1 MNSKNNKQIK
11 NHEKIKQYQ
20 EKYFGKIGLPNLG
33 NTCYANSVIQ
43 VLSQIF
49 QLSIFFITGEYK
61 KFINKNNEMGSE
73 GIIVREFAKV
83 IKVLWTNRNVVIQDF
98 KINDQIK
105 KAYYYDQEKSYEMKQ
120 VMIYLL
126 DSISKNN
133 CLYNGYEQHDCI
145 EFMIYLI
152 DIIHEDL
159 NQADRKKI
167 SPIELNTNNL
177 EEVVKYKMEL
187 FNRYNDSFISK
198 IFYGMFQIETTCCEC
213 FNSEYN
219 LETFNFVNLPIFKT
233 PNKPLNHEL
242 EKFQKKIKSYKHKND
257 KKKYI
262 IPGRN
267 QFYFINCIIIP
278 YHMNQKSYNIRLPIL
293 IKNYINIQIKFI
305 CKIIKNLLNEYSLIP
320 TLLANNHEKF
330 KAILD
335 EQSYICQLFKKPN
348 NISIY
353 FVQLENNLLNIES
366 MNKTLKPDN
375 FIQLI
380 NSNYTSLLKDTKEPN
395 EKTDIFALD
404 NMETVKLDEQE
415 NNSQKIKEGINE
427 NEVVNTLIESSSSI
441 SIKNDSNQLNIDYL
455 FMTIN
460 LYYKMKY
467 EFLKFPRLFKFSS
480 IASLKK
486 LYEMIFAYY
495 NINNHEIKKN
505 SKFDPHKYKL
515 NVWGEDISKFQ
526 FSKDNY
532 ELLLKNDKNLESSS
546 PYPFTLCFY
555 FKESNSKNKSEKKI
569 FIPLPFT
576 DDLLINYIAKIKR
589 NNLNELYEFKDSI
602 IYIIWFESNLKHLK
616 ELEEKANLNQ
626 IIIMDPFSNIEN
638 RSNQKKKMNEK
649 AITFENVTQTIKMD
663 EKSLTFQNLTQKIN
677 NMEKVTDLL
686 DNYTDYEKYDENNP
700 YYCEKCQKE
709 VIAFKKIDF
718 HCTPNILILYFE
730 KKINGFLYKTPI
742 KFPINEQLDLSKYYK
757 GEKTE
762 NRYELI
768 SIINFVGNN
777 ITGHYNVYCKHP
789 LENKWHLFNDSA
801 CYIIQD
807 ISKDIKYE
815 DVYAIVYKKIDYS
828 I

>member
-1 MNSKNNKQIK
+1 MNSKKNEQIK
-11 NHEKIKQYQ
+11 NHEKIKHYK

-61 KFINKNNEMGSE
+61 QFINKNNEMGSE

-159 NQADRKKI
+159 NQADRKKM
-167 SPIELNTNNL
+167 PPTELNTNNL
-177 EEVVKYKMEL
+177 EEVLKYKMEL

-330 KAILD
+330 KSILD
-335 EQSYICQLFKKPN
+335 EQSYIYQLFNKPN

-353 FVQLENNLLNIES
+353 FVQLENNILNIEL
-366 MNKTLKPDN
+366 MKKTLKPNN

-380 NSNYTSLLKDTKEPN
+380 NSNYASLLKDTKEVN
-395 EKTDIFALD
+395 EKTDVFTLD
-404 NMETVKLDEQE
+404 VVETVKLDEQE
-415 NNSQKIKEGINE
+415 NNSSKINEGINE
-427 NEVVNTLIESSSSI
+427 NEVVNTITEASTSI

-455 FMTIN
+455 LMTIN
-460 LYYKMKY
+460 LYYSMKY

-480 IASLKK
+480 ITSLKI

-495 NINNHEIKKN
+495 NINKYEIKKN
-505 SKFDPHKYKL
+505 SNFDPHKYKL
-515 NVWGEDISKFQ
+515 NIWGDDISKFQ

-532 ELLLKNDKNLESSS
+532 ELLLKKDKNLELSS
-546 PYPFTLCFY
+546 PYPFTLCFLL
-555 FKESNSKNKSEKKI
+555 KENNSNDKSEKKI
-569 FIPLPFT
+569 FIPIPFT
-576 DDLLINYIAKIKR
+576 DELLINYIYKIKR
-589 NNLNELYEFKDSI
+589 NNLNGLYEFKDYI

-626 IIIMDPFSNIEN
+626 IQIIDPFSDIEN
-638 RSNQKKKMNEK
+638 QNQSNKKIKMNE
-649 AITFENVTQTIKMD
+649 NVI
-663 EKSLTFQNLTQKIN
+663 QKTN
-677 NMEKVTDLL
+677 NMETLTELL
-686 DNYTDYEKYDENNP
+686 DNFTDYEKYDENYP

-709 VIAFKKIDF
+709 VLAFKKIDF
-718 HCTPNILILYFE
+718 HWIPNILILYFE
-730 KKINGFLYKTPI
+730 KKISGYLYKTPI